1 MAAKEK
7 KGKGQ
12 EAAGE
17 ETLDFE
23 ADLKQLEDA
32 VERLESGAMSLDES
46 LKLYEKGI
54 GAYRRCHKALQ
65 DAELKIKT
73 LVETLEG
80 ELREEPFEAPEE
92 ES

>member
-1 MAAKEK
+1 MAAKDK
-7 KGKGQ
+7 KPKD

-23 ADLKQLEDA
+23 ADLKQLEEA
-32 VERLESGAMSLDES
+32 VEQLEGGALSLDES
-46 LKLYEKGI
+46 LKLYERGI

-65 DAELKIKT
+65 GAELKIKT

-80 ELREEPFEAPEE
+80 ELREDPFEAPEE

>member
-7 KGKGQ
+7 KPKDG
-12 EAAGE
+12 ADGE

-23 ADLKQLEDA
+23 ADLKLLEEA
-32 VERLESGAMSLDES
+32 VENLEGGALSLDES

-65 DAELKIKT
+65 GAELKIKT

-80 ELREEPFEAPEE
+80 ELKEEPFDAPGE